1 MGSSDDE
8 RKKRSINE
16 MFGDEDS
23 DDLGD
28 DKIARTTSVTTADA
42 SGLFGS
48 DSESDEEEGK
58 PAKRP
63 TLPPVKRVK
72 HSLDDSDGLKRRH
85 DGDEY
90 DSGDDVVATKDDDD
104 FIDRDDD
111 LADVLGEYAED
122 RQQFD
127 DERPVDETGQMQK
140 QKDDFFDRTLDS
152 LKTGSRAKINLS
164 PQEMEQ
170 ITQEVLYR
178 MDKAYADD
186 LVSIAER
193 RPAVEKIK
201 FLDNALH
208 VLRKI
213 QFQPMLLD
221 FDLLTI
227 VKKWIQPLEDSAL
240 PNVGLRTK
248 MLEMI
253 SKMPVFK
260 EHLKRSGL
268 GKVVMLLM
276 KHPQETTE
284 NKELCRS
291 LVERWSRAVFNKT
304 LDFSKL
310 AELEAEKAEN
320 EVYRR
325 RERAR
330 RQQKSKNK
338 IHATNRGG
346 NIFNARSAENGV
358 KVEASERAEL
368 PQQLHINFLLRPQSK
383 VDMNAAQSKKVDPDS
398 RKARLVKRMQEI
410 ARPGRKTK
418 RATGVSIEG
427 R

>member
-1 MGSSDDE
+1 
-8 RKKRSINE
+8 

-23 DDLGD
+23 DDSGD
-28 DKIARTTSVTTADA
+28 EQITRTTTTTTADA

-48 DSESDEEEGK
+48 DSESDEEEEK

-63 TLPPVKRVK
+63 ASPPTKRVK
-72 HSLDDSDGLKRRH
+72 KSRDDDGGRKRR
-85 DGDEY
+85 DGADEY
-90 DSGDDVVATKDDDD
+90 DSGDEAVATKEDDD
-104 FIDRDDD
+104 FIDGDDD
-111 LADVLGEYAED
+111 LADVLGEYNEE

-127 DERPVDETGQMQK
+127 DERPLDEPEQTQE
-140 QKDDFFDRTLDS
+140 QKDDFFDRTLKS
-152 LKTGSRAKINLS
+152 LKTGRSRTKLNLS

-186 LVSIAER
+186 LASIAER
-193 RPAVEKIK
+193 RPALEKIK
-201 FLDNALH
+201 FVDSALH
-208 VLRKI
+208 VLRKM

-227 VKKWIQPLEDSAL
+227 VKKWIQPLEDGTL

-248 MLEMI
+248 MLEMV
-253 SKMPVFK
+253 SKMP
-260 EHLKRSGL
+260 
-268 GKVVMLLM
+268 
-276 KHPQETTE
+276 
-284 NKELCRS
+284 
-291 LVERWSRAVFNKT
+291 VFNKT

-320 EVYRR
+320 EIYRR

-330 RQQKSKNK
+330 KHKKAKNK
-338 IHATNRGG
+338 ARSSDRGG
-346 NIFNARSAENGV
+346 NVFNARSSQSDV
-358 KVEASERAEL
+358 KHDVSERAEL
-368 PQQLHINFLLRPQSK
+368 PEQLHIDFLLRPQSK
-383 VDMNAAQSKKVDPDS
+383 VDMNAVQSKKVDPES

-410 ARPGRKTK
+410 ARPGRKSK

>member
-1 MGSSDDE
+1 
-8 RKKRSINE
+8 

-23 DDLGD
+23 DDSGD
-28 DKIARTTSVTTADA
+28 EHIPPTSVTTADA

-48 DSESDEEEGK
+48 DSESDDRESATKRQVAPPPNRIKSETER
-58 PAKRP
+58 PA
-63 TLPPVKRVK
+63 
-72 HSLDDSDGLKRRH
+72 

-90 DSGDDVVATKDDDD
+90 DSGGDAVATKEDDD
-104 FIDRDDD
+104 FIDGDDD
-111 LADVLGEYAED
+111 LADVLGEYDQD
-122 RQQFD
+122 RQHFD
-127 DERPVDETGQMQK
+127 DERPLEELAPPQE
-140 QKDDFFDRTLDS
+140 QKDDFFDRTLKS
-152 LKTGSRAKINLS
+152 LKTGRARSKLNLS

-178 MDKAYADD
+178 MDKAYTDD
-186 LVSIAER
+186 LASIADR
-193 RPAVEKIK
+193 RPALEKIK
-201 FLDNALH
+201 FVDNALH
-208 VLRKI
+208 ILRKL

-227 VKKWIQPLEDSAL
+227 VKKWIQPLENGAL

-248 MLEMI
+248 MLEMV

-276 KHPQETTE
+276 KHPQETRE

-310 AELEAEKAEN
+310 AELEAEKADN
-320 EVYRR
+320 EIYRR

-330 RQQKSKNK
+330 RQKKSKIK
-338 IHATNRGG
+338 ARAAERGG
-346 NIFNARSAENGV
+346 NVFNGRSTEFDV
-358 KVEASERAEL
+358 KPDVSERAEL
-368 PQQLHINFLLRPQSK
+368 PEQLHIDFMLRPQSK
-383 VDMNAAQSKKVDPDS
+383 VDMNAVQAKKVDPDS

-410 ARPGRKTK
+410 AKPGRKTK
-418 RATGVSIEG
+418 RSTGVSIEG